1 MLWNRSNALGLAK
14 TSCIYCKGDG
24 VRIVRKNKERPCNCI
39 FRAIFRACYNR
50 FRECVE
56 LAPHIS
62 SVSLDICR
70 GSDSRRS
77 YSRKRE
83 EYTADFCLVSKRTLD
98 PLEYKV
104 FRFHF
109 LLGADWK
116 LCCRQLKMDR
126 GNFFHTIY
134 RIEQKLGR
142 IFAEL
147 KPYPL
152 YPLNEYFGGVVRK
165 ELRSSMISAMEIED
179 DPECQLPRAA

>member
-1 MLWNRSNALGLAK
+1 MEWNRSNALGLAK
-14 TSCIYCKGDG
+14 TSCLYCKGEG
-24 VRIVRKNKERPCNCI
+24 VRIVRKTKLRPCNCI
-39 FRAIFRACYNR
+39 FRAVFRACYNR

-70 GSDSRRS
+70 GPDSRRS

-83 EYTADFCLVSKRTLD
+83 EYTADFCLVSQRTLD
-98 PLEYKV
+98 PLENKV

-109 LLGADWK
+109 LLGADWR

-126 GNFFHTIY
+126 GSFFHTIY

-147 KPYPL
+147 EPYPL
-152 YPLNEYFGGVVRK
+152 YPLSEYFVGVIRK
-165 ELRSSMISAMEIED
+165 DARSSTTFGPDTGEERRRRLPSA
-179 DPECQLPRAA
+179 A